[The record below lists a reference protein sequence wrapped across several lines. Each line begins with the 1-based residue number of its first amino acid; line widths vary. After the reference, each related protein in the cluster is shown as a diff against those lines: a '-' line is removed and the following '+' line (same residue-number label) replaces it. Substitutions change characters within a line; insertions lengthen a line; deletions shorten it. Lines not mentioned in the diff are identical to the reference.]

1 MKQLPDDFRDFLKLL
16 ISNKAKFLLVGGY
29 AVNCHGYPR
38 STGDI
43 DIWIEPS
50 QQNARKL
57 LKCIEEFG
65 FTNTGLK
72 VQTLTELNKVFRMG
86 YPPLRIEV
94 LTGISGLEFNTAYK
108 NKVFF
113 KVEDLEIPTI
123 SLEDLKTNKKASGRS
138 KDKDDL
144 ENLK

>member
-16 ISNKAKFLLVGGY
+16 ISNKAKFLLIGGY

-43 DIWIEPS
+43 DIWIES
-50 QQNARKL
+50 SKENAKKV

-65 FTNTGLK
+65 FTNTGLE
-72 VQTLTELNKVFRMG
+72 VDTLIEKDKVFRMG
-86 YPPLRIEV
+86 HPPLRIEV
-94 LTGISGLEFNTAYK
+94 LTGITGLEFNTAFE

-113 KVEDLEIPTI
+113 EIETLQIPTI
-123 SLEDLKTNKKASGRS
+123 SLEDLKINKKASGRS
-138 KDKDDL
+138 KDLDDL
-144 ENLK
+144 ENL